1 MLNIEQLLVKE
12 EIKGENI
19 LRQMKMKIQTAKTIE
34 FIKNSSKWIV
44 HSNKYIK
51 KEQPQITR
59 QLQNTTQ
66 ETFKMSPKLVEGWK

>member
-1 MLNIEQLLVKE
+1 MLDIEQLLVKE
-12 EIKGENI
+12 EIKGENV
-19 LRQMKMKIQTAKTIE
+19 LRQMKIQTAKTIE

-44 HSNKYIK
+44 HCNKDIK

-59 QLQNTTQ
+59 QLQNIPQ